1 MFDVKQNTNINI
13 TANIIDTML
22 DKQISVLETRKNVN
36 RHILLLMLL
45 EFAVLTI
52 SLNI

>member
-22 DKQISVLETRKNVN
+22 DKQNFYNRDQEKCQQTHSVAYAIR
-36 RHILLLMLL
+36 ICCP
-45 EFAVLTI
+45 
-52 SLNI
+52 

>member
-22 DKQISVLETRKNVN
+22 DKQNFYTRDQEKCQ
-36 RHILLLMLL
+36 
-45 EFAVLTI
+45 
-52 SLNI
+52 

>member
-22 DKQISVLETRKNVN
+22 DKQNFCTRDQEKCQ
-36 RHILLLMLL
+36 
-45 EFAVLTI
+45 
-52 SLNI
+52 